1 MLPKVPKHCEWTL
14 RSVVLGFATMHTLT
28 RRLLVTASLALLVGA
43 AGCSDSDD
51 VSDGGGGPPDP
62 TPVPTSTPAP
72 VTACTEAAPSALR
85 TCLGAFSDAVR
96 SCFTDG
102 GAPCSEDDAGTAA
115 ALADLEESVR
125 DSCSDGDFLSLST
138 DALVGRLLNSCAS
151 EASSLAW
158 RMFGGPQGAVY
169 PNVDGDAQACL
180 ATAHESAAAMVD
192 ATLDTI
198 NTCLADGDCTGI
210 EEDRAQIASAAQSD
224 IEAACADLA
233 GLIALK
239 PSTAVARS
247 AQQIDCITATGQ
259 PQTSGVS
266 LNCGPSNAEFDAPR
280 GEYKQIIVDGDK
292 WGSLC
297 GDGSDFAFHIRL
309 APEGARL
316 DRILIGLQGGGVC
329 LFGGDCAARMEG
341 NPGLFTAMDD
351 EPLSV
356 GVASNDPEI
365 SPFAD
370 WTKIYLPYCNQDVF
384 TGGGVFE
391 EFPEATIPRFGGVN
405 LRAAIQMS
413 RDVIWKM
420 MDEEGGAGFRPDEIV
435 ALFGGWSAGGYG
447 TIYNYHWLL
456 DDLQWPRTIAF
467 PDAGLALDNGSILGV
482 SGLGDV
488 KIPAWATLENLPP
501 YCFDGQCAVGPTL
514 YNAISP
520 RLKQVPEQQ
529 MLILSN
535 PKDNTQQGD
544 AFFEEEDFWLNTF
557 RQSYCD
563 TKDLNGIQY
572 YFTSVSDVS
581 THVVSL
587 REELWLGEV
596 DGETMVDWFWRAV
609 TDPDTVQDRAEE
621 ADFVEQIPGTLPYP
635 CEVAP

>member
-1 MLPKVPKHCEWTL
+1 MPPKVPKHFEWTP
-14 RSVVLGFATMHTLT
+14 RWVVLDFAAMHTPI
-28 RRLLVTASLALLVGA
+28 RRLLVTVSLALLVA
-43 AGCSDSDD
+43 ASGCSDADIDSD
-51 VSDGGGGPPDP
+51 SGDGPDP
-62 TPVPTSTPAP
+62 TPAPTSTPAP
-72 VTACTEAAPSALR
+72 VTACTEEAPSALR
-85 TCLGAFSDAVR
+85 VCLDAFSDAVR
-96 SCFTDG
+96 RCFTDD
-102 GAPCSEDDAGTAA
+102 GAPCPADDTATTAA
-115 ALADLEESVR
+115 LTDLEDTVR
-125 DSCSDGDFLSLST
+125 DHCADGDFLSLST
-138 DALVGRLLNSCAS
+138 DALVGRLRNSCAS

-169 PNVDGDAQACL
+169 PNVDEDAQACL
-180 ATAHESAAAMVD
+180 AAAHASASSMVD
-192 ATLDTI
+192 ETLGAI
-198 NTCLADGDCTGI
+198 NACLASGACDDVAD
-210 EEDRAQIASAAQSD
+210 DRSQIASAAQAD
-224 IEAACADLA
+224 IEAACEDLSS
-233 GLIALK
+233 LIAVT
-239 PSTAVARS
+239 PATAVARS

-259 PQTSGVS
+259 AQTSGVA

-280 GEYKQIIVDGDK
+280 GEYKQIIVDGSK
-292 WGSLC
+292 WGTLC

-329 LFGGDCAARMEG
+329 LFGADCAARMESA
-341 NPGLFTAMDD
+341 PGLFTAMDD

-356 GVASNDPEI
+356 GIASNDPET

-420 MDEEGGAGFRPDEIV
+420 MDEAGGDGFRPDEII

-456 DDLQWPRTIAF
+456 DDLQWPRTAAF

-488 KIPAWATLENLPP
+488 KIPAWGTLENLPP
-501 YCFDGQCAVGPTL
+501 YCFHGQCAVGPTL

-535 PKDNTQQGD
+535 PKDNTQQND

-587 REELWLGEV
+587 REELYLGEV
-596 DGETMVDWFWRAV
+596 DGERMVDWFWRAV
-609 TDPDTVQDRAEE
+609 TEPDTVQDRAEE
-621 ADFVEQIPGTLPYP
+621 ADFVEAIPGTLPYP